1 MLDSLLQE
9 ELVKEMD
16 QLPPP
21 LQRKVI
27 NYAHSLTQPRPRGTP
42 GRQLKKYAG
51 TLSPEEAEA
60 MMAAIEEG
68 CEQVEPNE
76 W

>member
-1 MLDSLLQE
+1 MLDAAIQSDLL
-9 ELVKEMD
+9 KEVE
-16 QLPPP
+16 QLAPP

-42 GRQLKKYAG
+42 GKQLQKYAG